1 MELTLLEQGA
11 VLLGALALLLGFGVW
26 IGLSLL
32 GVASL
37 GLFLFIDRPTGG
49 ATFTSMWGVSSSWTL
64 TAMPMFILMGEIL
77 HRAKI
82 AENIFKGI
90 APWTTRLPGGMMNV
104 NILGCAVFAAVTGS
118 SAATVTT
125 VGRITMPELRKRG
138 YPDSLS
144 IATLAAAGSLGL
156 LIPPSI
162 ILIVYGA
169 IVEVSIAKLFLAGI
183 LPGILLSTLFI
194 LYIIGWSWMNPTRMP
209 KTDAWPG
216 LISAIKSS
224 GNLIP
229 VVFLILSIMVTMYQ
243 GWVTATE
250 AATIGVFAS
259 ILLAAINRTLSFKN
273 LYESLLSAVKTT
285 CMIMLI
291 IQGAAVL
298 TLAMGY
304 MGLPR
309 ELAAFI
315 ADMNMSPFVL
325 LIVITLFYI
334 ILGCFLDGVS
344 IIVLTMSIM
353 QPIVT
358 AAGIDLILF
367 GIYLVIVVEVAQI
380 TPPIGFNLFLL
391 KGLTGKGL
399 GYIAKST
406 APMVLVMLLMIILL
420 MAFPEL
426 ATYLPSQMK
435 TAADF

>member
-1 MELTLLEQGA
+1 MELDLLEQGL
-11 VLLGALALLLGFGVW
+11 VLLGALVLMLGFGVW

-32 GVASL
+32 GVASI
-37 GLFLFIDRPTGG
+37 GLLLFIDRPTGG

-77 HRAKI
+77 HRARI

-90 APWTTRLPGGMMNV
+90 SPWTTRLPGGMMNV

-138 YPDSLS
+138 YADSLS

-183 LPGILLSTLFI
+183 FPGIILSSLFI
-194 LYIIGWSWMNPTRMP
+194 LYIIGWSWLNPSRTP
-209 KTDAWPG
+209 KPDQWPG
-216 LISAIKSS
+216 LIDAIKSS

-259 ILLAAINRTLSFKN
+259 LFLAALNKSLSLKN
-273 LYESLLSAVKTT
+273 LHESLLSAVKTT

-291 IQGAAVL
+291 LQGAAVL

-304 MGLPR
+304 LGLPR
-309 ELAAFI
+309 ELASFI
-315 ADMNMSPFVL
+315 AEMNMSPFA
-325 LIVITLFYI
+325 LIVVITIFYV
-334 ILGCFLDGVS
+334 ILGCFLDGIS

-367 GIYLVIVVEVAQI
+367 GIYLVLVVEVAQI

-391 KGLTGKGL
+391 KGLTGRSL

-406 APMVLVMLLMIILL
+406 APMVLVMLLMIVIL
-420 MAFPEL
+420 MSFPGI
-426 ATYLPSQMK
+426 ATYLPSQME
-435 TAADF
+435 TALDF

>member
-1 MELTLLEQGA
+1 MDLLTQG
-11 VLLGALALLLGFGVW
+11 LIMLGAMALMLGFGVW

-37 GLFLFIDRPTGG
+37 GLMWFIDRPTGG

-82 AENIFKGI
+82 AQNIFKGI

-138 YPDSLS
+138 YADSLS

-169 IVEVSIAKLFLAGI
+169 LVEESIAKLFLAGI
-183 LPGILLSTLFI
+183 LPGITLSFLFVM
-194 LYIIGWSWMNPTRMP
+194 YVVVWSWLNPS
-209 KTDAWPG
+209 KTPEHEKWPG
-216 LISAIKSS
+216 LWSAIKTS

-229 VVFLILSIMVTMYQ
+229 VVFLIFSIMVTMYQ

-250 AATIGVFAS
+250 AATIGVFAAM
-259 ILLAAINRTLSFKN
+259 LLAALNRTLSVRN
-273 LYESLLSAVKTT
+273 MYDSVLAAVRTT

-291 IQGAAVL
+291 LQGAAVL

-304 MGLPR
+304 LGLPR
-309 ELAAFI
+309 ELASFI
-315 ADMNMSPFVL
+315 AGLNMSPLVL
-325 LIVITLFYI
+325 MIVITGFYLV
-334 ILGCFLDGVS
+334 LGCFLDGIS

-367 GIYLVIVVEVAQI
+367 GIYLVLVVEVAQI

-391 KGLTGKGL
+391 KSLTGRGL
-399 GYIAKST
+399 GYVAKST
-406 APMVLVMLLMIILL
+406 APMVLVMLTMIVILMS
-420 MAFPEL
+420 FPEL

-435 TAADF
+435 SAADF